1 MRHRTRSGGHAG
13 LLAGLL
19 VLLLASGTVAG
30 AGLPRRL
37 SDGEFWRL
45 IESFSE
51 PGGFFRS
58 DNLVSNEDTYQRVL
72 PELVATAPAGGVFI
86 GVGPDQN
93 FTYIAATNPAA
104 AFIVDIRR
112 ANLHVHLMYKALFEL
127 SADRATFLSR
137 LFSRPM
143 PAGLRRDAGVER
155 LFGEV
160 ASAPPSRALFE
171 STRAAVLDRLR
182 RGHRFPLSQADA
194 DGVTDVLEA
203 FFTAGPE
210 ISYSNTASGWGAYPT
225 FRDLQIAGDEDGM
238 QRGYLASEAN
248 FDRVRSL
255 QRRNLIIPIVGDF
268 AGPKALRS
276 ASDWIRAHGGV
287 VAAFYTS
294 NVEQYLFQD
303 GSWDR
308 FAGTVATLPVDA
320 SSVFIRSC
328 FNNNCATSHV
338 SRSSVLID
346 PIVALLRERTAGR
359 ITSYSDVLAF
369 RPPVSR

>member
-1 MRHRTRSGGHAG
+1 MREQTRYAGHAG
-13 LLAGLL
+13 LLAS
-19 VLLLASGTVAG
+19 LLLLFASGTGAG
-30 AGLPRRL
+30 AGLPRHL
-37 SDGEFWRL
+37 SDGEFWHL

-72 PELVATAPAGGVFI
+72 PELVATVPAGGVFI

-112 ANLHVHLMYKALFEL
+112 ANLWVHLMYKALFEL

-143 PAGLRRDAGVER
+143 PEARDAGVER
-155 LFGEV
+155 LFGQL

-210 ISYSNTASGWGAYPT
+210 ISYSNTASGWGEYPT
-225 FRDLQIAGDEDGM
+225 FRDLQIAGDEDRM
-238 QRGYLASEAN
+238 QRGYLASDAN

-276 ASDWIRAHGGV
+276 ASEWIRAHDGV

-308 FAGTVATLPVDA
+308 FAGTAATLPVDA

-328 FNNNCATSHV
+328 FNNNCATDHV
-338 SRSSVLID
+338 SRSSVLLD